1 MDINIRLTIGLSDEL
16 ASFIRSVIP
25 TGTPPVREKTA
36 EERDA
41 ISRPIQS
48 AGASQA
54 TPPGTSSTASTPESA
69 GPDGTGQTAQTTAS
83 PSRGRGKKADK
94 VEPVADDPFTPAA
107 TAAAPAASAEASS
120 ASDAAETTKQD
131 VLDAMSKWLDRDGHT
146 PLQLKTEF
154 ETRFKQADGTPAASA
169 GKLQPKDYAAAVAF
183 LKA

>member
-25 TGTPPVREKTA
+25 TGSPPVREKTA
-36 EERDA
+36 EEREA
-41 ISRPIQS
+41 ISRPIQAVSS
-48 AGASQA
+48 APAESVA
-54 TPPGTSSTASTPESA
+54 TPEASPAAE
-69 GPDGTGQTAQTTAS
+69 TGAAQPAAS
-83 PSRGRGKKADK
+83 PSKGRGKKADK

>member
-36 EERDA
+36 EEREA
-41 ISRPIQS
+41 ISRPIET
-48 AGASQA
+48 AGAPSA
-54 TPPGTSSTASTPESA
+54 AAEPDTSASVTDASTASPAPKGRSGRKAQSAPPSA
-69 GPDGTGQTAQTTAS
+69 G
-83 PSRGRGKKADK
+83 
-94 VEPVADDPFTPAA
+94 EPVADDPFTPAA